1 MNYQRNYLY
10 FKNPRKYNFWWLL
23 LFLLIAGG
31 AIYASFSGM
40 LTPTYLGYVL
50 GGILLLLGVSFGAFF
65 PLRCRIKDSYIDKQ
79 VRDGVVMFEKL
90 ALDQLKITPLKSDV
104 LQTVRYYSFT
114 ESTKYKDIEILSRE
128 GDDEK
133 KRTSHIRL
141 ISYFFTES
149 KFIAYHYEFSLIKPW
164 LAEGYT
170 NYYYSEMSTKEVH
183 EVNTE
188 NNPYLQTVEIINK

>member
-50 GGILLLLGVSFGAFF
+50 GGILLLLGISFGAFF

-104 LQTVRYYSFT
+104 LQTVRLPNPLN
-114 ESTKYKDIEILSRE
+114 TKISKSCRVRVMT
-128 GDDEK
+128 
-133 KRTSHIRL
+133 KRNVLPTSD
-141 ISYFFTES
+141 
-149 KFIAYHYEFSLIKPW
+149 
-164 LAEGYT
+164 
-170 NYYYSEMSTKEVH
+170 
-183 EVNTE
+183 
-188 NNPYLQTVEIINK
+188 